1 MVRRR
6 SNVPGRPAEGRT
18 GRVAGNAR
26 LSTLKT
32 MRFGI
37 ESKTNAEENCGAFG
51 SIEVHCSIRRPRL
64 GVTIGASWGVIKC
77 PTMSSPDD
85 ATLPQP
91 AVQIVEVTQPTVTRA
106 ELHGPGRPAGWWL
119 PAALIGALVGLLAGA
134 YLFAPLR
141 TNILLLGIDSRPG
154 EGAVSRTDTMVLTTF
169 QPGEPYVGMLSIPR
183 DLWVTLPDGQQ
194 NRINTAHFFAESSS
208 PGTGPTAAMQAVR
221 QNFGVHVHAYV
232 RLDFGA
238 VREFVDGFGGVELDL
253 PEPMS
258 GYPAGRS
265 TLDGAQALAFVR
277 DRAGSDDFARM
288 ARGQLFLRAVLRE
301 LSEPAAW
308 PRLPRAAAALAGS
321 VRTDAPIWLWPRLAM
336 ALLRVGPG
344 GIDARVI
351 DSQMVSGFTT
361 PAGAQVLSPDWSA
374 INPVLLD
381 MFGE

>member
-1 MVRRR
+1 M
-6 SNVPGRPAEGRT
+6 
-18 GRVAGNAR
+18 AGKAR
-26 LSTLKT
+26 LPTVKT

-37 ESKTNAEENCGAFG
+37 ESETNAGENCGLLG
-51 SIEVHCSIRRPRL
+51 SIEAHCSIRRPRL

-85 ATLPQP
+85 ATRPQP
-91 AVQIVEVTQPTVTRA
+91 AVQIVEVTQPA
-106 ELHGPGRPAGWWL
+106 AALAGPRRPRRPAGWWL
-119 PAALIGALVGLLAGA
+119 PAALVGAMVGLLAGA

-141 TNILLLGIDSRPG
+141 TNVLLLGIDSRAG

-183 DLWVTLPDGQQ
+183 DLWITLPDGQQ

-208 PGTGPTAAMQAVR
+208 PGTGPTAAMQTVR

-238 VREFVDGFGGVELDL
+238 VRDFVDGLGGVELDL

-288 ARGQLFLRAVLRE
+288 ARGQLFLRAVLRQ
-301 LSEPAAW
+301 LSEPVAW

-321 VRTDAPIWLWPRLAM
+321 VRTDVPFWLWPRLGM
-336 ALLRVGPG
+336 ALLRVGPD

-351 DSQMVSGFTT
+351 DRQMVSGFTT
-361 PAGAQVLSPDWSA
+361 PAGAQVLTPDWST

-381 MFGE
+381 VFGE